1 MVISLEN
8 RPSIYQLIFAVMIN
22 RRQYLQTCFSG
33 SLVLLLPKTVRTAFY
48 RLDGPVKLGLITD
61 LHQDLIHDGL
71 QRLRGFIDAMKE
83 ARPDATV
90 QLGDFAMPKAENE
103 PIISLFN
110 QSSRVPLH
118 VIGNHDTDSGFT
130 KAQCIAAWGMPA
142 RYYAKDVEG
151 IRLLVLDGNETGSP
165 KFKGGYA
172 SYIGVEQRN
181 WLREELA
188 SAIGPVIVLSHQP
201 LAGPLAVDDAAEVQ
215 RILSEFPKKVL
226 LAINGHS
233 HVDYLMRIERIPYLH
248 LNSASYYWVG
258 EKYRHATYSA
268 EIMEKYPFAAL
279 TCPYRDSLFAELTVD
294 PANQVI
300 RLEGR
305 QSSWVGS
312 SPGQLGYDPFPDLV
326 PGEHI
331 AAHIR
336 QRDLEWIH

>member
-1 MVISLEN
+1 
-8 RPSIYQLIFAVMIN
+8 MIN

-33 SLVLLLPKTVRTAFY
+33 SLVLLFPKAVRSAFY
-48 RLDGPVKLGLITD
+48 RLDTAVKLGLIAD

-71 QRLRGFIDAMKE
+71 ERLRGFVHAMKE

-90 QLGDFAMPKAENE
+90 QLGDFAIPKAENE
-103 PIISLFN
+103 PIINLFN

-130 KAQCIAAWGMPA
+130 KAQCIAMWGMPA
-142 RYYAKDVEG
+142 RYYAKDVQG

-181 WLREELA
+181 WLQEALA
-188 SAIGPVIVLSHQP
+188 SATGPVIVCSHQP
-201 LAGPLAVDDAAEVQ
+201 LAGPLAVDDADEVQ
-215 RILSEFPKKVL
+215 RILGEFPKKVL

-233 HVDYLMRIERIPYLH
+233 HVDYLTRIQGIPYLH
-248 LNSASYYWVG
+248 LNSASYFWVG

-279 TCPYRDSLFAELTVD
+279 TCPYRDSLFAILTVD

-300 RLEGR
+300 RLKGR
-305 QSSWVGS
+305 QSSWVGP
-312 SPGQLGYDPFPDLV
+312 SPAQLGSEPYPDLF
-326 PGEHI
+326 PGGEI

-336 QRDLEWIH
+336 HRDIG